1 MQKNLGQDSG
11 WIINSVLEH
20 TINFSKYNPLAGI
33 NYIEFP
39 KEKEHPKKGFIN
51 IQNSDD
57 NECFKWCLMRH
68 LNPADQDLR
77 RITKCDKDFAK
88 KIDIKAIKS

>member
-1 MQKNLGQDSG
+1 MQKNLEQDSG
-11 WIINSVLEH
+11 WIIDSVLEH
-20 TINFSKYNPLAGI
+20 TINFSKYNPLPGI
-33 NYIEFP
+33 SYIKFP

-68 LNPADQDLR
+68 LNPADQNLR

-88 KIDIKAIKS
+88 RLISEP

>member
-1 MQKNLGQDSG
+1 MQENLGQDSG
-11 WIINSVLEH
+11 WIISSVLEH

-51 IQNSDD
+51 IPNGDES
-57 NECFKWCLMRH
+57 CRSKFKKNYKMWQRFC
-68 LNPADQDLR
+68 
-77 RITKCDKDFAK
+77 
-88 KIDIKAIKS
+88 